1 MNLDAGLDDLMRTAA
16 QVNRSVS
23 QVRGQGDSA
32 GGWVRVEV
40 AGDGSISNMFLDD
53 QIRTMPAY
61 ELARAIREAHRVAI
75 ADANQHIQG
84 IQSQLTESSYVA
96 TMLNQLGSVES
107 RTPQPQAS
115 RAPDAALNSRR
126 AVGGMTEQELDASQ
140 DAFNFDPLGRRR

>member
-16 QVNRSVS
+16 QVNQAVS
-23 QVRGQGDSA
+23 QVRGQGESA
-32 GGWVRVEV
+32 GGWVRIEV
-40 AGDGSISNMFLDD
+40 AGDGAISNMHLDD

-61 ELARAIREAHRVAI
+61 ELGRAIREAHRVAI
-75 ADANQHIQG
+75 ADANHHIQG
-84 IQSQLTESSYVA
+84 IQSQLTESSYV
-96 TMLNQLGSVES
+96 TTVLNQLGSVES
-107 RTPQPQAS
+107 RTSQPQAS